1 MQITQ
6 IVAERWR
13 DGQEEGDLGRGAAG
27 CGLEAEVAVAGVDI
41 PVLDAVSS
49 HILAEVLVKYKRCE
63 GK

>member
-13 DGQEEGDLGRGAAG
+13 DGQEEGDLGRGATG
-27 CGLEAEVAVAGVDI
+27 CGLEAEVAVARVDI

-49 HILAEVLVKYKRCE
+49 HIPAEVLVKYK
-63 GK
+63 KM